1 MNLSDLPAREL
12 ARLDAVCLEYESAL
26 RQIADGEPATSD
38 LVSIQSLVERHGGEH
53 AELLRSELEAIRA
66 EIDGNLGIHGESD
79 ELTQVLASSNDTP
92 SQNLALLD
100 TPALEANG
108 TPNGFGSPATA
119 EARVKKALAKVSS
132 NAPDESLPPLGTEIG
147 PYRLDGV
154 LGRGGMGVVYRATD
168 TRLERSV
175 AVKMLLTNGHPTLV
189 ERFQREAKAVASLT
203 HPNIVELFDV
213 GVHDGM
219 PYAVMEHLRG
229 ETLMRRM
236 EQRRTDV
243 APITTQMV
251 RVWGRQL
258 AEALATSHAAG
269 VIHRDLKPEN
279 VMLVGRRGG
288 SPTPSPATTNTISS
302 HSLASQPSNEGSL
315 PSVKLFDFGLSRV
328 GRAVF
333 GPGESDP
340 ENQHDDAGSDDD
352 DAKTRAGM
360 ILGTPGYMAPEQ
372 ARGETVTPAAD
383 VFSLGC
389 VLFEAF
395 YGRPAFT
402 GKSPASRYAAVLEK
416 TPLPDPGRRRDD
428 IALADLIMAMMRKTP
443 GDRPTAATVVAALSS
458 GGTTLP
464 AQEGETLA
472 LPMDGVSLKQPTR
485 TAGSIS
491 RRRFA
496 EMVGGSFAGALFGMS
511 GLSGNWTK
519 LNQIRSIGVLSFI
532 PDSQLKSTA
541 QIRSIAQIN
550 PQPAGG
556 RMLQRGELLAGL
568 VANELSRL
576 KGLSVPKYVPM
587 TASFPDQYREVA
599 SRLEVDALVAGT
611 FTEATGTQSGV
622 MDVNVQI
629 ICAETGT
636 QIWGK
641 VIRTTAGDN
650 LIEQTD
656 LARQVATAINR
667 SLLEDPNE
675 SKPRDPGAFTCL
687 LKGRTQADPDSI
699 GGMRSA
705 LKCFESALREDPNYA
720 PAHAGKGLT
729 SLTLAGRV
737 DDEEAQEL
745 IIQAQQ
751 SVQTALEIDASNV
764 EARLASAM
772 LMYQRLGDLKPARD
786 ILRGLANETRNSW
799 QVHHQLGWVELMLYE
814 EMAGVR
820 SLRNAA
826 SMHPSSKLLQSDLAR
841 AQWLIANK
849 TRAVNEAKAVMP
861 KSDGGKIG
869 PESFTRGLL
878 IDLYEHSSD
887 FQSAADLDPELKW
900 TATDGA
906 DRYWEQRQTR
916 LKTLPYGPYGP
927 TLNETILQ
935 LRRTDVPTREPAE
948 QRLARLL
955 QTRSPMLPLLLIKHP
970 QFDSMRTLPAAGEAF
985 PVLNPRNI

>member
-12 ARLDAVCLEYESAL
+12 ARLDAVCLEYESSL
-26 RQIADGEPATSD
+26 RQVADGEPAPSD
-38 LVSIQSLVERHGGEH
+38 LTSIQSLVERHGGEH
-53 AELLRSELEAIRA
+53 ADLLRSELEAIRA
-66 EIDGNLGIHGESD
+66 EIDGDLGVHGDSG
-79 ELTQVLASSNDTP
+79 ELTQVLATSNDTP
-92 SQNLALLD
+92 SRDAAALD
-100 TPALEANG
+100 TPAAAIG
-108 TPNGFGSPATA
+108 GATPSG
-119 EARVKKALAKVSS
+119 EARVKKALAKVASNGSS
-132 NAPDESLPPLGTEIG
+132 DSLPPLGTEIG

-175 AVKMLLTNGHPTLV
+175 AVKMLSIDGQPNLV

-213 GVHDGM
+213 GVHEGM

-236 EQRRTDV
+236 ESRRTDV

-251 RVWGRQL
+251 RYWGRQL
-258 AEALATSHAAG
+258 AEALATSHASG

-279 VMLVGRRGG
+279 VMLVGRRSG
-288 SPTPSPATTNTISS
+288 SATPSPATSQTISG
-302 HSLASQPSNEGSL
+302 HSLATQSSNESSL

-328 GRAVF
+328 GRVVF

-340 ENQHDDAGSDDD
+340 ENQHDDAGNDQADET
-352 DAKTRAGM
+352 KTRAGM

-416 TPLPDPGRRRDD
+416 SPLPDPGRRRDD
-428 IALADLIMAMMRKTP
+428 IALADLIMAMMSKTP
-443 GDRPTAATVVAALSS
+443 SKRPTAATVMAALSS
-458 GGTTLP
+458 GGSALP
-464 AQEGETLA
+464 QSTGETLS
-472 LPMDGVSLKQPTR
+472 LPMGDAQLKQPVQA
-485 TAGSIS
+485 AGGVS

-519 LNQIRSIGVLSFI
+519 LHQIHSIGVLSFT
-532 PDSQLKSTA
+532 PATQVGSTA
-541 QIRSIAQIN
+541 LVD

-556 RMLQRGELLAGL
+556 RMLQRGELLASL
-568 VANELSRL
+568 VSNELTRL
-576 KGLSVPKYVPM
+576 DGLSVPKYVPM
-587 TASFPDQYREVA
+587 TASFPDQYREA
-599 SRLEVDALVAGT
+599 GTRLEVDALVTGT
-611 FTEATGTQSGV
+611 FTEATGSQEGV
-622 MDVNVQI
+622 MDVNIQI
-629 ICAETGT
+629 ICAQTGT

-656 LARQVATAINR
+656 LARQVASAINR
-667 SLLEDPNE
+667 SLLQHPGE
-675 SKPRDPGAFTCL
+675 SKPGDPGAFTCL

-699 GGMRSA
+699 DGMRSA
-705 LKCFESALREDPNYA
+705 LKCFQSALSEDPNYG
-720 PAHAGKGLT
+720 PAHAGYGLT

-737 DDEEAQEL
+737 GDEEAQEL
-745 IIQAQQ
+745 VKQART
-751 SVQTALEIDASNV
+751 SVQIALELDRSNV
-764 EARLASAM
+764 EANLASAM
-772 LMYQRLGDLKPARD
+772 LMYQTLGDLKAARG
-786 ILRGLANETRNSW
+786 ILRGLAKESPNSW

-820 SLRNAA
+820 SLVNAA
-826 SMHPSSKLLQSDLAR
+826 SLHPSSKLLQSDLAR
-841 AQWLIANK
+841 AQWFVANK
-849 TRAVNEAKAVMP
+849 RRALNQAKAVMP
-861 KSDGGKIG
+861 KSEGDTIG
-869 PESFTRGLL
+869 PESFTRGFL
-878 IDLYEHSSD
+878 IDLHEHD
-887 FQSAADLDPELKW
+887 ANFEAAAALDPELKW
-900 TATDGA
+900 TAKDGI
-906 DRYWEQRQTR
+906 DRYWERRETR
-916 LKTLPYGPYGP
+916 LETLPYGPYGP

-935 LRRTDVPTREPAE
+935 LRRTDVAIREPAE
-948 QRLARLL
+948 QRLAKLL

-970 QFDSMRTLPAAGEAF
+970 QFVAMRTLPAAGEAF
-985 PVLNPRNI
+985 PVLDPSLSW

>member
-53 AELLRSELEAIRA
+53 ADLLRSELEAIRA
-66 EIDGNLGIHGESD
+66 EIDGNLGIHGDSG

-92 SQNLALLD
+92 SHNLALLN

-108 TPNGFGSPATA
+108 TSNGFGSPASA
-119 EARVKKALAKVSS
+119 EERVQKALAKASS
-132 NAPDESLPPLGTEIG
+132 NDPVDSLPPMGTEIG

-175 AVKMLLTNGHPTLV
+175 AVKMLSTNGHPTLV

-243 APITTQMV
+243 APVTTQMV

-279 VMLVGRRGG
+279 VMLVGRRSG
-288 SPTPSPATTNTISS
+288 SPTPSAATTNTISS
-302 HSLASQPSNEGSL
+302 HSLATQPSSENSL

-340 ENQHDDAGSDDD
+340 ENQHDDASNDED

-443 GDRPTAATVVAALSS
+443 AERPTAATVVTALSS
-458 GGTTLP
+458 GGATMP
-464 AQEGETLA
+464 PQEGETLA
-472 LPMDGVSLKQPTR
+472 LPMDGVSLTQPIHM
-485 TAGSIS
+485 AGGIS

-496 EMVGGSFAGALFGMS
+496 EMVGGSFAGALVGMS
-511 GLSGNWTK
+511 GLSGNWSK
-519 LNQIRSIGVLSFI
+519 LNQIRSIGVLSFT
-532 PDSQLKSTA
+532 PATQPESTA
-541 QIRSIAQIN
+541 QVD

-576 KGLSVPKYVPM
+576 EGLSVPKYVPM
-587 TASFPDQYREVA
+587 TASFPDQYRDAA

-611 FTEATGTQSGV
+611 FTEATGAQGGV

-667 SLLEDPNE
+667 SLLEHPGE

-699 GGMRSA
+699 DGMRSA
-705 LKCFESALREDPNYA
+705 LKCFDSALREDPNYA

-737 DDEEAQEL
+737 GDEEAQEL
-745 IIQAQQ
+745 IIQARQ
-751 SVQTALEIDASNV
+751 SVQIALEIDTSNV

-772 LMYQRLGDLKPARD
+772 LMYQSLGDLMPARD

-820 SLRNAA
+820 SLRIAA

-841 AQWLIANK
+841 AQWFIANK

-861 KSDGGKIG
+861 KSDGDKIG

-887 FQSAADLDPELKW
+887 FKSAADLDPELKW

-906 DRYWEQRQTR
+906 DRYWEQRETR
-916 LKTLPYGPYGP
+916 LQTLPYGPYGP
-927 TLNETILQ
+927 SLNETILQ

>member
-26 RQIADGEPATSD
+26 RQIAQGEPATSD

-53 AELLRSELEAIRA
+53 ADLLRSELEAIRA
-66 EIDGNLGIHGESD
+66 EIDGDLGVHGDSG
-79 ELTQVLASSNDTP
+79 ELTQVLAAANDTP
-92 SQNLALLD
+92 SRNAVALD
-100 TPALEANG
+100 TPALDPVEMKNAMRS
-108 TPNGFGSPATA
+108 TPSA
-119 EARVKKALAKVSS
+119 EARVKRALAKVDDDS
-132 NAPDESLPPLGTEIG
+132 DSLPALGTEIG

-175 AVKMLLTNGHPTLV
+175 AVKMLSIDGHPNLV

-213 GVHDGM
+213 GVHEGM

-236 EQRRTDV
+236 EPRRTEV
-243 APITTQMV
+243 APVTTQMV

-279 VMLVGRRGG
+279 VMLVGRRSG
-288 SPTPSPATTNTISS
+288 SPSPLPATTNTISG
-302 HSLASQPSNEGSL
+302 HTLATQPSSENSL

-340 ENQHDDAGSDDD
+340 ENPHEDATGDEAG

-372 ARGETVTPAAD
+372 ARGESVTPAAD

-428 IALADLIMAMMRKTP
+428 VALADLIMAMMRKIP
-443 GDRPTAATVVAALSS
+443 AERPTAATVVAALSS
-458 GGTTLP
+458 GGATLP
-464 AQEGETLA
+464 AQDSETLA
-472 LPMDGVSLKQPTR
+472 VSMDGVPLKQPIR

-511 GLSGNWTK
+511 GLSGNWRK
-519 LNQIRSIGVLSFI
+519 LNQIRSIGVLSFT
-532 PDSQLKSTA
+532 PPPQLDTTTKTG
-541 QIRSIAQIN
+541 
-550 PQPAGG
+550 PVDVQPAAG
-556 RMLQRGELLAGL
+556 RMLQRGELLASM

-576 KGLSVPKYVPM
+576 DNLAVAKYVPM
-587 TASFPDQYREVA
+587 TASFAEQYREA
-599 SRLEVDALVAGT
+599 AARLEVDALVAGT
-611 FTEATGTQSGV
+611 FTEAAGTQSGV

-650 LIEQTD
+650 LIEQTG
-656 LARQVATAINR
+656 LARQVAAAINR
-667 SLLEDPNE
+667 SLQEHPGE
-675 SKPRDPGAFTCL
+675 SNPRDPGAFTCL
-687 LKGRTQADPDSI
+687 LKGRTQAAPDSI
-699 GGMRSA
+699 EGMRSA
-705 LKCFESALREDPNYA
+705 LKCFDSALREDPNYA

-745 IIQAQQ
+745 IAQTQ
-751 SVQTALEIDASNV
+751 RSVQMALELDASNV

-772 LMYQRLGDLKPARD
+772 LLYQRLGDLEQART
-786 ILRGLANETRNSW
+786 ILLGLLKETTNSW
-799 QVHHQLGWVELMLYE
+799 QVHHQLGWVELMQYR
-814 EMAGVR
+814 EMEGVR
-820 SLRNAA
+820 SLRNAV
-826 SMHPSSKLLQSDLAR
+826 SVHSTSKLLQSDQAR
-841 AQWLIANK
+841 AQWFMGK
-849 TRAVNEAKAVMP
+849 TDRAINEALGVMP
-861 KSDGGKIG
+861 KGDADKIG

-887 FQSAADLDPELKW
+887 LKAASDLDPELKW
-900 TATDGA
+900 TANDGTDQ
-906 DRYWEQRQTR
+906 YWQQREKR
-916 LKTLPYGPYGP
+916 LATLPYGPYGP
-927 TLNETILQ
+927 TSNQTILD

-970 QFDSMRTLPAAGEAF
+970 QFDAMRTLPAAGEAF
-985 PVLNPRNI
+985 PVLDPSWIKSS

>member
-12 ARLDAVCLEYESAL
+12 ARLDAVCLEYESSL
-26 RQIADGEPATSD
+26 RQVADGEPAPSD
-38 LVSIQSLVERHGGEH
+38 LTSIQSLVERHGGEH
-53 AELLRSELEAIRA
+53 ADLLRSELEAIRA
-66 EIDGNLGIHGESD
+66 EIDGDLGIHGDSG
-79 ELTQVLASSNDTP
+79 ELTQVLAASNDTP
-92 SQNLALLD
+92 SREAAALD
-100 TPALEANG
+100 TPAVDAMKMDDSLRS
-108 TPNGFGSPATA
+108 TPSA
-119 EARVKKALAKVSS
+119 EARVKKALAKVASDGSS
-132 NAPDESLPPLGTEIG
+132 DSLPPLGTEIG

-175 AVKMLLTNGHPTLV
+175 AVKMLSIDGHPNLV

-213 GVHDGM
+213 GVHEGM

-236 EQRRTDV
+236 ESRRTDV

-251 RVWGRQL
+251 RYWGRQL
-258 AEALATSHAAG
+258 AEALATSHASG

-279 VMLVGRRGG
+279 VMLVGRRSG
-288 SPTPSPATTNTISS
+288 SPTPSPANSNTISG
-302 HSLASQPSNEGSL
+302 HSIAMQSSNETSL

-340 ENQHDDAGSDDD
+340 ESQHEDAGNDEANE
-352 DAKTRAGM
+352 AKTRAGM

-428 IALADLIMAMMRKTP
+428 IALADLIMAMMRKVP
-443 GDRPTAATVVAALSS
+443 AERPTAATVVAALSS
-458 GGTTLP
+458 GGAILP
-464 AQEGETLA
+464 ANDGETLA
-472 LPMDGVSLKQPTR
+472 TPMDGASMTQPIR
-485 TAGSIS
+485 IAGGVS
-491 RRRFA
+491 RRRFV
-496 EMVGGSFAGALFGMS
+496 EMIGGSFAGALVGMS
-511 GLSGNWTK
+511 GLSGNWAK
-519 LNQIRSIGVLSFI
+519 LNRIRSIGVLSFT
-532 PDSQLKSTA
+532 PATQVETKNEVD
-541 QIRSIAQIN
+541 
-550 PQPAGG
+550 PQPARG

-576 KGLSVPKYVPM
+576 EGLSVPKYVPM
-587 TASFPDQYREVA
+587 TASFPDQYRDAA
-599 SRLEVDALVAGT
+599 SRLEVDALVTGT
-611 FTEATGTQSGV
+611 FTEATGAQPGF
-622 MDVNVQI
+622 MDVNIQI
-629 ICAETGT
+629 ICAESGT

-641 VIRTTAGDN
+641 VIRTSGGDN
-650 LIEQTD
+650 LIEQNH
-656 LARQVATAINR
+656 LARQVASAINR
-667 SLLEDPNE
+667 SLLENPHE
-675 SKPRDPGAFTCL
+675 SRPRDPGAFTCL

-699 GGMRSA
+699 DGMRSA
-705 LKCFESALREDPNYA
+705 LKCFDSALSEDPNYA

-737 DDEEAQEL
+737 ADEEAQEL
-745 IIQAQQ
+745 IIQAQR
-751 SVQTALEIDASNV
+751 SIESALELDTTNV

-786 ILRGLANETRNSW
+786 ILLALSKEANNSW
-799 QVHHQLGWVELMLYE
+799 QVFHQLGWVQLMLYE
-814 EMAGVR
+814 EMAGVV
-820 SLRNAA
+820 SLRRAA
-826 SMHPSSKLLQSDLAR
+826 SLHSTSKLLQSDLAR
-841 AQWLIANK
+841 AQWFVANK
-849 TRAVNEAKAVMP
+849 RRAIDEATGVMP
-861 KSDGGKIG
+861 KTDGNQVG

-887 FQSAADLDPELKW
+887 LKLAADLDPGLNWSES
-900 TATDGA
+900 DGA
-906 DRYWEQRQTR
+906 DRYWELREAR
-916 LKTLPYGPYGP
+916 LETLPYGPYGP

-935 LRRTDVPTREPAE
+935 LRRTDVVTREPAE

-970 QFDSMRTLPAAGEAF
+970 QFDSIRTLPAAGEAF
-985 PVLNPRNI
+985 PVLRPGVV